1 MSKLQDTASR
11 GESAISPGTEAFLPV
26 LNADW
31 NPSDKMASSS
41 VLLMIDEER
50 FTVLYQDVYLFKRVR
65 GYKRCSAVHV
75 SHHQGRATSTPAY
88 EMVERCVNRYEKSKK
103 FTPA

>member
-1 MSKLQDTASR
+1 MSELQNTASR
-11 GESAISPGTEAFLPV
+11 GESAVSPGTEAFLPV

-41 VLLMIDEER
+41 VLLLIDEER

-65 GYKRCSAVHV
+65 GWL
-75 SHHQGRATSTPAY
+75 
-88 EMVERCVNRYEKSKK
+88 
-103 FTPA
+103 